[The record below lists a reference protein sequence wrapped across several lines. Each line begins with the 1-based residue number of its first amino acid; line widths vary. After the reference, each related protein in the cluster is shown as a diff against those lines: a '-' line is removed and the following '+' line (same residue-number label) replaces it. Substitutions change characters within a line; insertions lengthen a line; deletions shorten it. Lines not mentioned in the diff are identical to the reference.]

1 MQSGVE
7 RVTSL
12 FRLNE
17 VERAIADDPK
27 FLSTLASYSLIL
39 LIYINLNMKS
49 LAVGIVAF
57 FLYFLINGIFLAH
70 AFFEKEDAFFRL
82 MFSIILL
89 IMLLGLVGW
98 LVMIASNLDAPNFL
112 LVLFIVAT
120 ISSLLNRRMNH
131 ENVTI

>member
-7 RVTSL
+7 RVASS

-17 VERAIADDPK
+17 VKRSIADDPK
-27 FLSTLASYSLIL
+27 FLSTLTSYSLIL
-39 LIYINLNMKS
+39 LIYINLNMRS
-49 LAVGIVAF
+49 LAIGIVAF

-82 MFSIILL
+82 MFSVLVL

-98 LVMIASNLDAPNFL
+98 LVMIISNLDAPKFV

-120 ISSLLNRRMNH
+120 ISSLLNRRVKH